1 MDKEQLRKGISI
13 LYDMELNNYL
23 MTRTI
28 SQLYYE
34 IEDLGIKQN
43 FEEPTPNNRSY
54 SGSDE
59 LSGGAGIGWLLGAI
73 LGGAGGCASGGFLS
87 GIGGLFGGMIA
98 GVIVGL
104 IIGGIVYIVN
114 SDAYDEKMEKQY
126 IDKCRVYN
134 EMVEK
139 DNIRVEKELK
149 KKAILIQERNRLT
162 ARRNEAKK
170 KMNQFYDMMG
180 IDEKYRNLVPV
191 GYMNEFIHL
200 QISTQLEGTEGLY
213 YLVRKE
219 LRYDQFQCTL
229 EEISR
234 KLDEIIDKQTE
245 LYHAICDM
253 NYRCAELVD
262 SVNHSAELA
271 SRNSE
276 KLESAL
282 QNAQLTAY
290 NTERI
295 ARENEYQSFL
305 MTWKY

>member
-1 MDKEQLRKGISI
+1 MDKEQLRKGIAI

-43 FEEPTPNNRSY
+43 FEEPTPSNRTY
-54 SGSDE
+54 SGRDE

-87 GIGGLFGGMIA
+87 GIGGLIGGMIA

-104 IIGGIVYIVN
+104 IVGGIVYTVN
-114 SDAYDEKMEKQY
+114 SDAYDERMEQQY
-126 IDKCRVYN
+126 IGKCRVYN

-139 DNIRVEKELK
+139 DNIRVKKELE
-149 KKAILIQERNRLT
+149 KKAVLIQERNRLT
-162 ARRNEAKK
+162 VRRNEAKK

-180 IDEKYRNLVPV
+180 IDEKYRNLVPI

-200 QISTQLEGTEGLY
+200 QISTQLEGADGLY

-234 KLDEIIDKQTE
+234 KLDEIIDKQTK
-245 LYHAICDM
+245 LYQEICDM

-276 KLESAL
+276 KLESVAK
-282 QNAQLTAY
+282 NAQLTAY

-295 ARENEYQSFL
+295 ARENEYQRFL
-305 MTWKY
+305 MTWKH